1 MLLTVRYYLQCALY
15 GILAA
20 LSLTRWFNTSDTLN
34 NSDSSKLDEAA
45 LKTAVEAVR
54 ELDKQ
59 TLELKKRGH
68 KRKICKRHHFYQ
80 ATKEAIGKFASIH
93 SNKSAVKKFSK
104 HLSFVVYEAAVRIF
118 KRDVQK

>member
-1 MLLTVRYYLQCALY
+1 MLLTVCYYLQCALY

-20 LSLTRWFNTSDTLN
+20 LSLTRWFKTSDALN

-59 TLELKKRGH
+59 TLELKKRGY
-68 KRKICKRHHFYQ
+68 KRKISKRAPF
-80 ATKEAIGKFASIH
+80 
-93 SNKSAVKKFSK
+93 
-104 HLSFVVYEAAVRIF
+104 LSGY
-118 KRDVQK
+118 